1 MKTTAIWALV
11 ALNALLI
18 AGLAYKYLPENY
30 ANAQA
35 RGGRPGDY
43 LMIPVDFNG
52 AKSGVV
58 VIVDAATNEM
68 SALMCDDSAARPT
81 LAAQQP
87 IKLQEIFDG
96 RRR

>member
-11 ALNALLI
+11 ALNALLL
-18 AGLAYKYLPENY
+18 AGLAYKHLPDNY

-35 RGGRPGDY
+35 RGRPGDY
-43 LMIPVDFNG
+43 LMVPVDFNG

-68 SALMCDDSAARPT
+68 SALMADDNLNRPSII
-81 LAAQQP
+81 AQQP
-87 IKLQEIFDG
+87 IKLQEVFDG